1 MLVGTRTESPSI
13 IDYWVSQVRRV
24 SSAGGAYQQA

>member
-13 IDYWVSQVRRV
+13 FGYRISQGWRILP
-24 SSAGGAYQQA
+24 AGGVCQQA